1 MSNEWIKEQGG
12 WKGDA
17 NLLYDEPDE
26 HHRAVEASNMEFA
39 VSAMTAPMVPPQLH
53 FPLTVVAARRGATSV
68 IENMAARARASS
80 GMARGMHEAM
90 APRAATPRMVMDASS
105 INAVLAPF
113 VPRRNDW
120 RGDMMPEY
128 LSALVRRRRVAS
140 AVAMRR
146 RTGPRRSRSR
156 W

>member
-1 MSNEWIKEQGG
+1 M
-12 WKGDA
+12 
-17 NLLYDEPDE
+17 
-26 HHRAVEASNMEFA
+26 
-39 VSAMTAPMVPPQLH
+39 
-53 FPLTVVAARRGATSV
+53 

-80 GMARGMHEAM
+80 GMARGLREAM
-90 APRAATPRMVMDASS
+90 APRAAAPRMVIDASG
-105 INAVLAPF
+105 INTVLAPF
-113 VPRRNDW
+113 VPHRTDW